1 MQSHLPD
8 PRARVVLALILIP
21 AFGIL
26 PVFAH
31 GPADSESDST
41 TDTTEPVTLQRAR
54 ELGRAQSAY
63 RNRGSAGV
71 LPTDEGVRPEADLA
85 TFAEHVKPV
94 LHRACL
100 DCHGPDAQE
109 GNVRIDTLNANLLT
123 GKDVTWWLE
132 VQSVLS
138 KGEMP
143 PAEVDGITPQERTLI
158 VDWLAGELQKASL
171 VRRRQHSD
179 TSFRRLTR
187 YEYNYALQDLLGQPF
202 DFAKDLPPDPRSEDG
217 FRNSS
222 EMLHMTAV
230 QLQTY
235 RRIAREAL
243 DRVTVT
249 GPQPQPVYWS
259 VSMDEAA
266 APGWESHQ
274 QQLDKLRA
282 EHKDNPELETL
293 LEQQR
298 QTFQQS
304 HGPAHYR
311 HLKTSQTSRIEWRY
325 HGAKYAWKP
334 SESRPEPPQPAT
346 SIAVLPPGQRMIFEV
361 GNRIPERGG
370 LRVRVLASQT
380 SKPDRFP
387 ELELRFGWQASNDSN
402 ASIPVGDGI
411 RTITATDSDPQI
423 YEWLVPLS
431 EIYPR
436 NLVRTTGEMG
446 GLPSPSE
453 YVRFVN
459 ASFSGEIHIHHV
471 EVTAPVYQQWP
482 PQSHV
487 QLLEARPGTETERA
501 REIISRLMRRAWRR
515 QVTED
520 EIARKLALFAAI
532 RQDSQS
538 FESAVLETLS
548 TVLSSPHFLYV
559 NQSPQERSNESVSQT
574 RLAARLSLFLW
585 LSVPDDELSDLARR
599 GELEGAVLDQQI
611 NRLLSDP
618 RSRRFSRHFVQQWL
632 GLQLLDYLNVDRKA
646 HPRFRPE
653 LKQSMQQETVSAFE
667 HVLQHNVSVLDFLHS
682 DYTFANEKL
691 AAHYG
696 LRNVTGS
703 QMRRVDL
710 PPELQRG
717 GLLTHSGLL
726 AMNSDGK
733 DSHPLKRGIWVLE
746 SLLDDPP
753 PPPPPAVPVIDI
765 ADPEIA
771 KMTLKERIENHR
783 QQPACLSCHQR
794 IDPWGI
800 AFENFDAVGRWRN
813 EVNGQPV
820 DASSQL
826 FNQQTLDGITG
837 LKRYLLLNRQDQF
850 VRALTHKMLT
860 FALGRPLTFADRRH
874 VDSIAAQVRQDSDGL
889 ATLVR
894 TIIHSEVFQT
904 ETTRE

>member
-1 MQSHLPD
+1 MPSLLPL
-8 PRARVVLALILIP
+8 PRTRVVLALILIP

-26 PVFAH
+26 PPLAR
-31 GPADSESDST
+31 GSADSESDST
-41 TDTTEPVTLQRAR
+41 NQNTEPVSLQRAR

-63 RNRGSAGV
+63 RKRGRAELMHSDAEA
-71 LPTDEGVRPEADLA
+71 PPQADLTA
-85 TFAEHVKPV
+85 FAERVKPV

-109 GNVRIDTLNANLLT
+109 GNVRIDTLSGNLLT
-123 GKDVTWWLE
+123 GEDVTWWLE

-143 PAEVDGITPQERTLI
+143 PADADGITSEERTMI

-171 VRRRQHSD
+171 VRRRQHPE
-179 TSFRRLTR
+179 TSYRRLTR
-187 YEYNYALQDLLGQPF
+187 YEYKYALQDLLGQPF

-243 DRVTVT
+243 DRVTVRGT
-249 GPQPQPVYWS
+249 QPQPVYWS

-266 APGWESHQ
+266 APAWKSQ
-274 QQLDKLRA
+274 QQELDKLRA
-282 EHKDNPELETL
+282 EQKDNPELETL
-293 LEQQR
+293 LEKRQ
-298 QTFQQS
+298 QTFRQS

-311 HLKTSQTSRIEWRY
+311 NLKTSQTSRIEWRY
-325 HGAKYAWKP
+325 HGAKYAWTP
-334 SESRPEPPQPAT
+334 SETPPEPPQPAT
-346 SIAVLPPGQRMIFEV
+346 SMAVLPPGKRMIFEV

-370 LRVRVLASQT
+370 LRVRVLASQN

-402 ASIPVGDGI
+402 ASIPVGDGNRI
-411 RTITATDSDPQI
+411 ITGTDSEPQI

-436 NLVRTTGEMG
+436 NLVRTTGVMG

-459 ASFSGEIHIHHV
+459 ASLSGEIHIHHV
-471 EVTAPVYQQWP
+471 EVTAPVYEQWP
-482 PQSHV
+482 PSSHV
-487 QLLEARPGTETERA
+487 HLLTAGPGTETERA
-501 REIISRLMRRAWRR
+501 RQIIARLMKRAWRR
-515 QVTED
+515 EVSDD
-520 EIARKLALFAAI
+520 EIARKLALFSDI
-532 RQDSQS
+532 RPDSS
-538 FESAVLETLS
+538 DFEQAVLETLS

-559 NQSPQERSNESVSQT
+559 NQTPPASPQGSRAQT
-574 RLAARLSLFLW
+574 ELAARLSLFLW
-585 LSVPDDELSDLARR
+585 LSVPDAELSDLARR
-599 GELEGAVLDQQI
+599 GELTGAVLDQQI
-611 NRLLSDP
+611 DRLLSDS
-618 RSRRFSRHFVQQWL
+618 RSLRFSRHFVQQWL
-632 GLQLLDYLNVDRKA
+632 GLQLLDYLNVDKKA
-646 HPRFRPE
+646 YPRFRPE
-653 LKQSMQQETVSAFE
+653 LKQAMRQETVESF
-667 HVLQHNVSVLDFLHS
+667 HHMLRHNANVLDFVHS

-696 LRNVTGS
+696 LLNVAGS
-703 QMRRVDL
+703 RMRRVDL

-717 GLLTHSGLL
+717 GLLTHGGLL

-746 SLLDDPP
+746 SLLNDPP

-800 AFENFDAVGRWRN
+800 AFENFDAVGRWRTA
-813 EVNGQPV
+813 VNGQPV
-820 DASSQL
+820 HASSQL

-874 VDSIAAQVRQDSDGL
+874 VDRIAAQVRQQDDGL

-894 TIIHSEVFQT
+894 TIIRSDVFQ
-904 ETTRE
+904 